1 MAQATINAR
10 LNATVKERGDKVL
23 RDNGISTTEAIRGLW
38 SSMARTTV
46 VPSFLVKECK
56 CDETAERRRKREAAR
71 GLVGL
76 ATEGAILSDDALS
89 DLRFQALLSR
99 YEVLS

>member
-38 SSMARTTV
+38 SSMARTRE
-46 VPSFLVKECK
+46 VPSFLVRECK
-56 CDETAERRRKREAAR
+56 CDETAERRCRRTSLPTWFASPRRRTPRAAR
-71 GLVGL
+71 R
-76 ATEGAILSDDALS
+76 SRP
-89 DLRFQALLSR
+89 LRQIP
-99 YEVLS
+99 

>member
-38 SSMARTTV
+38 SSMARTRE
-46 VPSFLVKECK
+46 VPSFLVRECK
-56 CDETAERRRKREAAR
+56 CDEAAR

-76 ATEGAILSDDALS
+76 ATEGATLSDDALS

>member
-38 SSMARTTV
+38 SSMARTRE
-46 VPSFLVKECK
+46 VPSFLVRECK
-56 CDETAERRRKREAAR
+56 CDGGAPTQAR
-71 GLVGL
+71 GR
-76 ATEGAILSDDALS
+76 ARSRGAGNRRGDP
-89 DLRFQALLSR
+89 
-99 YEVLS
+99 

>member
-38 SSMARTTV
+38 SSMARTRE
-46 VPSFLVKECK
+46 VPSFLECK

-76 ATEGAILSDDALS
+76 ATEGATLSDDALS

>member
-1 MAQATINAR
+1 M
-10 LNATVKERGDKVL
+10 L

-38 SSMARTTV
+38 SSMARTRE
-46 VPSFLVKECK
+46 VPSFLVRECK

-76 ATEGAILSDDALS
+76 AGEGASLGDDELSN
-89 DLRFQALLSR
+89 LRFQAMLSR
-99 YEVLS
+99 YEAPS

>member
-38 SSMARTTV
+38 SSMARRSADASARSRAV
-46 VPSFLVKECK
+46 SWGWQPKGRPS
-56 CDETAERRRKREAAR
+56 
-71 GLVGL
+71 
-76 ATEGAILSDDALS
+76 ATM
-89 DLRFQALLSR
+89 RFPT
-99 YEVLS
+99 

>member
-38 SSMARTTV
+38 SSMARTRE
-46 VPSFLVKECK
+46 VPSFLAQECK
-56 CDETAERRRKREAAR
+56 RDEAAERRRKREVA
-71 GLVGL
+71 LVGL
-76 ATEGAILSDDALS
+76 AAEGTALGDDELS
-89 DLRFQALLSR
+89 DLRFQATLSR
-99 YEVLS
+99 YEALS

>member
-38 SSMARTTV
+38 SSMARTRE
-46 VPSFLVKECK
+46 VPSFLVRECK
-56 CDETAERRRKREAAR
+56 
-71 GLVGL
+71 
-76 ATEGAILSDDALS
+76 
-89 DLRFQALLSR
+89 
-99 YEVLS
+99 

>member
-38 SSMARTTV
+38 SSMARTRE
-46 VPSFLVKECK
+46 VPSFLVRECK
-56 CDETAERRRKREAAR
+56 CDETAERR
-71 GLVGL
+71 L
-76 ATEGAILSDDALS
+76 ATEGATLSDDALS

>member
-38 SSMARTTV
+38 SSMARTRE
-46 VPSFLVKECK
+46 VPSFLMQECRR
-56 CDETAERRRKREAAR
+56 DEAAERRRKREIAR
-71 GLVGL
+71 SLVGL
-76 ATEGAILSDDALS
+76 AGGGSSLGDDELSAM
-89 DLRFQALLSR
+89 RFQAMLSR
-99 YEVLS
+99 YEALS

>member
-38 SSMARTTV
+38 SSMARTRE
-46 VPSFLVKECK
+46 VPS
-56 CDETAERRRKREAAR
+56 TGMQAGR
-71 GLVGL
+71 GG
-76 ATEGAILSDDALS
+76 GAPT
-89 DLRFQALLSR
+89 
-99 YEVLS
+99 

>member
-38 SSMARTTV
+38 SSMARTRE
-46 VPSFLVKECK
+46 VPSFLVRECK
-56 CDETAERRRKREAAR
+56 CDETAERRRKREVAR

-76 ATEGAILSDDALS
+76 ATLSDDALS